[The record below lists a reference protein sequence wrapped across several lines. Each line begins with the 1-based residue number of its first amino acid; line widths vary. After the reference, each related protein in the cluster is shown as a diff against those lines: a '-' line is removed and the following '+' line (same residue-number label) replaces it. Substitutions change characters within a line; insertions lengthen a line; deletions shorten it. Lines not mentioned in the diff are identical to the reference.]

1 MCARGN
7 LLPPPCFLTHRV
19 ALVVVSSDPVTA
31 FSHHHTN
38 ALFTASH
45 QQSSPLTISQ
55 RLSTPPLPD
64 GKNRRSLCMR
74 FTPRCTHSFVSLLPK
89 WKFTVP
95 GSSFGVTSSSPSLL
109 EFSSQAVPI
118 FWQTK
123 VCQAAVFAHFCL
135 QPFHF
140 MHLDARCVN
149 ILHFSMPK
157 PGVRVCQTGYK
168 RSCQLDKKPSGLPL

>member
-38 ALFTASH
+38 AFFTASH

-64 GKNRRSLCMR
+64 GKNQRSLCMR

-95 GSSFGVTSSSPSLL
+95 GSSFGVTSSSQSRL

-123 VCQAAVFAHFCL
+123 VCQAAFAHFYL

-168 RSCQLDKKPSGLPL
+168 KSCQLDKKPSGLPL